1 MGHARKERHLAYWLH
16 TTVPFSARVK
26 CWSTHR
32 SEIQFSLKFCHGPKT
47 STFPALLMK
56 MSYPMHRVA
65 SHGHV
70 VSHAQSRAHPGVP
83 ASTSLFRSQNTCKIF
98 PLQISVSAS
107 SFPNLK
113 IILKMQWGQLVNR
126 HTQKRRTYK
135 VLQERMESTFLLFP
149 LLLGNASGHCKTMW
163 ENYLLFL
170 FNHLKL
176 MILHNA
182 V

>member
-1 MGHARKERHLAYWLH
+1 MGHARKERHLAYWPH
-16 TTVPFSARVK
+16 TTVPFSSRVK
-26 CWSTHR
+26 CWSTLR
-32 SEIQFSLKFCHGPKT
+32 SEIQFSLKFRHGPKT

-56 MSYPMHRVA
+56 I
-65 SHGHV
+65 GHV
-70 VSHAQSRAHPGVP
+70 VSHAQSRAHPGAP

-113 IILKMQWGQLVNR
+113 MILKMQWGQLVKR
-126 HTQKRRTYK
+126 DTQKRRTYK
-135 VLQERMESTFLLFP
+135 VLQERIESTFLLFP

-176 MILHNA
+176 MILHDA

>member
-16 TTVPFSARVK
+16 TTVPFSSRVK
-26 CWSTHR
+26 CWSTLR

-56 MSYPMHRVA
+56 I
-65 SHGHV
+65 GHV
-70 VSHAQSRAHPGVP
+70 VSHAQSRALPGVP

-113 IILKMQWGQLVNR
+113 IILKMQWGQLVKR
-126 HTQKRRTYK
+126 DTQKRRTYK
-135 VLQERMESTFLLFP
+135 VLQERIESTFLLFP

-176 MILHNA
+176 MILHDA

>member
-16 TTVPFSARVK
+16 TTVPFSSRVK
-26 CWSTHR
+26 CWSTLR

-56 MSYPMHRVA
+56 I
-65 SHGHV
+65 GHV
-70 VSHAQSRAHPGVP
+70 VSHAQSRALPGVP

-113 IILKMQWGQLVNR
+113 IILKMQWGQLV
-126 HTQKRRTYK
+126 KRYTEKKDIQSTARTDR
-135 VLQERMESTFLLFP
+135 V
-149 LLLGNASGHCKTMW
+149 
-163 ENYLLFL
+163 YLLAFPSSIGKCIWSLQNHVREL
-170 FNHLKL
+170 FAFSIQSLKTDDFAWCS
-176 MILHNA
+176 IGFA
-182 V
+182 

>member
-1 MGHARKERHLAYWLH
+1 MGHARKERHLAYWPH
-16 TTVPFSARVK
+16 TTVPFSSRVK
-26 CWSTHR
+26 CWSTLR

-56 MSYPMHRVA
+56 I
-65 SHGHV
+65 GHV

-113 IILKMQWGQLVNR
+113 IILKMQWGQLVKR
-126 HTQKRRTYK
+126 DTQKRRTYK
-135 VLQERMESTFLLFP
+135 VLQERIESTFLLFP

-176 MILHNA
+176 MILHDA